1 MSSNLRHIAEKAAAL
16 LWVAAAF
23 SFLQGCGTKTEV
35 TDQIDISTAPRQV
48 GDSILAYQS
57 MNGEQTLRVEAP
69 RMEKY
74 ETDSL
79 SYELFPQGF
88 YVFSYNDGN
97 LETSIT
103 AKKARH
109 SVLKDQSEKWEVF
122 GDVVITNY
130 INGEVM
136 KTDTLYWDRFEHKI
150 YTHCF
155 VEMSS
160 PQGFMQG
167 YGMESDEQARNAEI
181 KSPFDSF
188 TRIEED
194 SLYVDTAN
202 FVGPILDP
210 TKIGVDLKIKGKD
223 SK

>member
-1 MSSNLRHIAEKAAAL
+1 M
-16 LWVAAAF
+16 VAAAF
-23 SFLQGCGTKTEV
+23 SFLPGCSTKTEV
-35 TDQIDISTAPRQV
+35 TDQIDMSTAPRQV

-57 MNGEQTLRVEAP
+57 VNGEQTLRVEAP

-79 SYELFPQGF
+79 SYELFPLGF
-88 YVFSYNDGN
+88 YVFSYKDGD

-109 SVLKDQSEKWEVF
+109 SVLKDKSEKWEVF

-130 INGEVM
+130 INGQTM
-136 KTDTLYWDRFEHKI
+136 KTDTLYWDRYEHKI

-155 VEMSS
+155 VEMAS

-181 KSPFDSF
+181 TRPFDSF
-188 TRIEED
+188 TRIQED

-202 FVGPILDP
+202 FIGPILDP
-210 TKIGVDLKIKGKD
+210 SKIGADLKVKGKEG
-223 SK
+223 K

>member
-1 MSSNLRHIAEKAAAL
+1 MSLNLRHIAKQAAAFLWIAAAL
-16 LWVAAAF
+16 
-23 SFLQGCGTKTEV
+23 SLQLGCNAKTEV

-48 GDSILAYQS
+48 GDSIFAVQS
-57 MNGEQTLRVEAP
+57 VNGEQTLRVEAP

-74 ETDSL
+74 EKDSL

-88 YVFSYNDGN
+88 NVYSYNDGN
-97 LETSIT
+97 LETSIV
-103 AKKARH
+103 AKNARH
-109 SVLKDQSEKWEVF
+109 STLKDQSEKWEVF

-130 INGEVM
+130 INGQTL
-136 KTDTLYWDRFEHKI
+136 KTDTLYWDRYNHKI
-150 YTHCF
+150 FTHCY
-155 VEMSS
+155 VEMAS

-181 KSPFDSF
+181 LRPFDSF

-202 FVGPILDP
+202 FVGPIL
-210 TKIGVDLKIKGKD
+210 KD
-223 SK
+223 FKR